1 MAGYRYR
8 RMASVKENMMTK
20 LGIDTYR
27 KTLSTL
33 RERIAEDASQ
43 LQDEALR
50 TGEGEASGNL
60 SHVPIH
66 MADLGTDSFEQEFTL
81 GLLDNHEQKLKEI
94 DAALERIEQGTFG
107 RCEECGKDLSK
118 ERLEALPFTRYCV
131 ECARNLQ

>member
-1 MAGYRYR
+1 
-8 RMASVKENMMTK
+8 MTK
-20 LGIDTYR
+20 LEIDAYR
-27 KTLSTL
+27 KKLLAL
-33 RERIAEDASQ
+33 RERFGEDATQ

-50 TGEGEASGNL
+50 ASEGEASGNL

-81 GLLDNHEQKLKEI
+81 GLLENDEQKLKEI

-107 RCEECGKDLSK
+107 RCEECRKDLSK
-118 ERLEALPFTRYCV
+118 ERLKALPYTRYCV